1 MAPRPLNHSQ
11 AGAEAGPAEA
21 FSSELP
27 SSEAAFS
34 DAAFSDAAFSQVR
47 SCDGG
52 PAETGAATGE
62 PAAVRQLFEAI
73 APRYD
78 QLNDLLSLGLHR
90 LWKRQAIAWLQ
101 PRPGQRLLDLC
112 CGTGDLALVLA
123 AKVRP
128 GGHVLG
134 LDAAAEPLRLALQ
147 RSSRQPWLPV
157 GWQQGDA
164 LATGLAGASFDG
176 AVMAYGLRNLADPA
190 AGLRE
195 LRRLLRSNGRAAV
208 LDFNRPDPA
217 GPAGALAAQLQ
228 QGFQRIYLRGVVVP
242 TARVFGLPEQYAYLE
257 RSLQRFPTGPEQEE
271 LARRAGFR
279 QARHRLLAGGQ
290 MGLLQ
295 LLT

>member
-1 MAPRPLNHSQ
+1 MTNFQ
-11 AGAEAGPAEA
+11 AG
-21 FSSELP
+21 
-27 SSEAAFS
+27 
-34 DAAFSDAAFSQVR
+34 D
-47 SCDGG
+47 
-52 PAETGAATGE
+52 

-164 LATGLAGASFDG
+164 LATGLASASVDG

-195 LRRLLRSNGRAAV
+195 LRRLLRDQGRAAV

-217 GPAGALAAQLQ
+217 GPAGSQGSGALGAGPLAAAAGSLAARLQL
-228 QGFQRIYLRGVVVP
+228 GFQRAYLRGVVVP
-242 TARVFGLPEQYAYLE
+242 AARAFGLPEQYAYLE
-257 RSLQRFPTGPEQEE
+257 QSLRRFPTGPEQEQ

-279 QARHRLLAGGQ
+279 HARHRLLAGGQ

-295 LLT
+295 LVA